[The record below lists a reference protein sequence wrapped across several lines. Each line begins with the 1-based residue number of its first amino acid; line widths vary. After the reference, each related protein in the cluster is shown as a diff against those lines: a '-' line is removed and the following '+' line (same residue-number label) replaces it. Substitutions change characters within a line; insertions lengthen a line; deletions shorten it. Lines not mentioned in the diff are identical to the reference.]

1 MIEAATFCYT
11 RLKGAD
17 RNWQPLYRDLR
28 ANALTPRSNHGIQT
42 WGVFSGLFGIASNEL
57 VLMTVAAQPDHA
69 AHLNTQLQMLPCAV
83 AEQHVLAATV
93 RPPDAAPLTRP
104 GLYVFRFFD
113 VYNRDVDEIAA
124 LSQRAWTTFE
134 SATTYRAQPQGLF
147 RLDDRSDERG
157 IMLLCTWYDGFES
170 WQVSR
175 EPPPAARANFQR
187 RHELT
192 FGTTAVATRLIEPI
206 S

>member
-11 RLKGAD
+11 RLRSAD
-17 RNWQPLYRDLR
+17 RNWQPLYSGLR
-28 ANALTPRSNHGIQT
+28 ANALTPLSNRGVQT
-42 WGVFSGLFGIASNEL
+42 WGAFSGLFGIASNEL
-57 VLMTVAAQPDHA
+57 VLMTAAEQPDHA
-69 AHLNTQLQMLPCAV
+69 AQLNTQLHMLPCTV
-83 AEQHVLAATV
+83 VEQHVLAATV
-93 RPPDAAPLTRP
+93 RPLAATPLTRP
-104 GLYVFRFFD
+104 GLYVLRFFD
-113 VYNRDVDEIAA
+113 VNNSDVDEIAA
-124 LSQRAWTTFE
+124 LSQQAWTTFE
-134 SATTYRAQPQGLF
+134 TATAYRSQPQGLF
-147 RLDDRSDERG
+147 CLHDRSDVRG

-192 FGTTAVATRLIEPI
+192 FGTNAVATRLIEPI